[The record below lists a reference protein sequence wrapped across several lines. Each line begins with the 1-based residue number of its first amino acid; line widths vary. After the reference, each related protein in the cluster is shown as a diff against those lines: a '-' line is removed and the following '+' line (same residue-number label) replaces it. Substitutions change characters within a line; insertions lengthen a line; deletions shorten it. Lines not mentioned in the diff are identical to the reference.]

1 MLSTGLAVSSL
12 VSVQV
17 SLTTPA
23 ITAPA
28 INSLMI
34 LGSSN
39 VIGAG
44 ERMREYTSITEVGGD
59 FLNTSPEWQAADMWF
74 AQAPSPQNVFIGR
87 WFQTAGAGQLTC
99 GPLTAAEQQLSNWT
113 TITDGGFNVTIGGT
127 LMLVVGLN
135 FAGVGNMN
143 AVAAI
148 IAANTLLAGVAGATV
163 TWSASDQAFIFQTKT
178 TGATATITVLSAPTG
193 TGTPTDISALL
204 GGTAAEGAVV
214 AQGVT
219 TESALTALTIIDG
232 LFSTQF
238 YGVVCPQGADSDHL
252 ALAGYCE
259 AADPP
264 HYYGVTTA
272 EPLTLNATDT
282 TSLAS
287 QLAAFGYNK
296 TAVQFSTTNPYAI
309 ASYLARILTTQ
320 WGGSNTTIDLM
331 YKREPGV
338 APEQLSATQAATLAG
353 KNCNVYAAYATGATM
368 IQHGVSCS
376 GVYTDTI
383 IGADALAG
391 DVQAALFNVMYT
403 AVTKVPQTDVGMSM
417 LFAAATAVCNQ
428 YSVND
433 YLNTGIWTAQGFG
446 TLNAG
451 DLLPLGFYI
460 YSPSIL
466 VQSSA
471 DRAARKAP
479 IIMIAAKTAGAIE
492 SADVAI
498 FVNQ

>member
-1 MLSTGLAVSSL
+1 MLSTGLAVSRL

-28 INSLMI
+28 INNALI

-44 ERMREYTSITEVGGD
+44 ERMRAYNSIDEVAGD

-74 AQAPSPQNVFIGR
+74 SQEPSPTVVNIGR
-87 WFQTAGAGQLTC
+87 WFQTAGAGVLTC
-99 GPLTAAEQQLSNWT
+99 GPLTAAEQALSNWT
-113 TITDGGFNVTIGGT
+113 GITDGGFNITIGGT
-127 LMLVVGLN
+127 LMQVVGLN
-135 FAGVGNMN
+135 FSTVGNMN
-143 AVAAI
+143 AVASI
-148 IAANTLLAGVAGATV
+148 IAANTLLAAVGGATV
-163 TWSASDQAFIFQTKT
+163 VWSASDDAFIFETKT
-178 TGATATITVLSAPTG
+178 TGVTATISLLSPPTG

-204 GGTAAEGAVV
+204 GGTAAEGAT
-214 AQGVT
+214 AAAGVT
-219 TESALTALTIIDG
+219 TESAQTALTIIDG
-232 LFSTQF
+232 LYSSQF
-238 YGVVCPQGADSDHL
+238 YGVVCPQGADADHL
-252 ALAGYCE
+252 ALANYCE

-287 QLAAFGYNK
+287 QLAALGYNR
-296 TAVQFSTTNPYAI
+296 TAVQFSSTSPYAI

-320 WGGSNTTIDLM
+320 WTGSNTTIDLM
-331 YKREPGV
+331 YKKEPGV
-338 APEQLSATQAATLAG
+338 APEQLSATQAETLAA
-353 KNCNVYAAYATGATM
+353 KNCNVYTSYANGAVM

-403 AVTKVPQTDVGMSM
+403 AITKVPQSDVGMSM

-428 YSVND
+428 YAVND
-433 YLNTGIWTAQGFG
+433 YLNTGIWNAQGFG

-460 YSPSIL
+460 YAPSIL
-466 VQSSA
+466 TQSEA
-471 DRAARKAP
+471 ARAARQAP
-479 IIMIAAKTAGAIE
+479 LIQIACKTAGAIE
-492 SADVAI
+492 SSEVTI
-498 FVNQ
+498 YVNQ